1 MNIQRIIIGGVVAG
15 IICFVGDGIVHG
27 VLLTSM
33 WQQIAGTLNL
43 PKGDGGMVW
52 FSLYD
57 LVKGVASVLL
67 YALIRPRLGPG
78 PRTAA
83 IAGLITWG
91 LCIPLPLAGLLPIH
105 FFRRKFALLWA
116 IARPFP
122 APIPPL
128 PPPPPYPHDPKPH
141 PRPPRPPHPP

>member
-1 MNIQRIIIGGVVAG
+1 MAGAAVYSRPMDIQRIIVGGVVAG

-27 VLLTSM
+27 ILLTSM
-33 WQQIAGTLNL
+33 WQQIAATLNL
-43 PKGDGGMVW
+43 PKGDGSMVW

-57 LVKGVASVLL
+57 LVKGVASVLV

-105 FFRRKFALLWA
+105 FFGRKFALLWS
-116 IARPFP
+116 IYGLFP
-122 APIPPL
+122 VVIGAVAGAAL
-128 PPPPPYPHDPKPH
+128 Y
-141 PRPPRPPHPP
+141 REEATA

>member
-1 MNIQRIIIGGVVAG
+1 MAGAAVYSRPMNIQRIIIGGVVAG

-27 VLLTSM
+27 ILLTSM
-33 WQQIAGTLNL
+33 WQQIAATLNL
-43 PKGDGGMVW
+43 PKGDGSMVW

-57 LVKGVASVLL
+57 LVKGVASVLV

-91 LCIPLPLAGLLPIH
+91 LCIGLLPIH
-105 FFRRKFALLWA
+105 FFGRKFALLWS
-116 IARPFP
+116 IYGLFP
-122 APIPPL
+122 VVIGAVAGSAL
-128 PPPPPYPHDPKPH
+128 YREEAKA
-141 PRPPRPPHPP
+141 